1 MTLKEKISRLTKQL
15 EEKERESLARNL
27 DNMMLKDKISNLTE
41 QLREKERESEARNQD
56 SMILQIGSM
65 MNSMESRLT
74 ARMDEISDITKET
87 NDNVKS
93 LTDYIKN
100 ELPKT
105 LNKLGNPLSVLTK

>member
-87 NDNVKS
+87 NDNSPKKS
-93 LTDYIKN
+93 PAFAPSLA
-100 ELPKT
+100 
-105 LNKLGNPLSVLTK
+105 